1 VPRPWRLSIHVR
13 KRVVAAPRKYPDEL
27 LWINPE
33 TSRNWVT
40 RAEIDE
46 GHRPGTTT
54 DDGIRTRPLIAPG
67 LV

>member
-1 VPRPWRLSIHVR
+1 
-13 KRVVAAPRKYPDEL
+13 VAAPRKYPDEL